1 TVARAGTDSSAAVQG
16 RALMQDVLLRSQ
28 LDDKSFFGDILSSLG
43 GAGGAGLR
51 VALAV
56 PITGKY
62 AEIGQKIAR
71 GAGAAQWQLAAS
83 GLDLEIRV
91 VNTDADGWVGRLA
104 ALPGEWSVVGGPL
117 TVEGF
122 KAMADAGVLKR
133 RAVFSFLP
141 GLGEFAEGRDAWRFF
156 SSREDEVRALLDL
169 CIHRL
174 GITRF
179 GVLAPEEDFG
189 SRMRDIFT
197 RLAMQEG
204 GSITGSATYP
214 PGEHTEWARRVARVL
229 GVPAAIDKH
238 ALTPE
243 PRFGAVFLPDGW
255 NQAQLLVPNFF
266 YYDAA
271 DMVYLGPNLWS
282 RSLDQVGEAER
293 NYFRLAVCPGAWWPE
308 TSGAEALQAE
318 LDAQGLG
325 AADYWVA
332 LGYDFTRMASVL
344 GPLPGAPAA
353 DEVNHRLARVA
364 SMTFSMAP
372 VSYTAD
378 GVAMQR
384 QYLFAPGSDGKRL
397 ADPEELR
404 RGVEHARNLRQNR
417 QEQMKKTRP

>member
-1 TVARAGTDSSAAVQG
+1 
-16 RALMQDVLLRSQ
+16 M
-28 LDDKSFFGDILSSLG
+28 
-43 GAGGAGLR
+43 
-51 VALAV
+51 
-56 PITGKY
+56 
-62 AEIGQKIAR
+62 
-71 GAGAAQWQLAAS
+71 
-83 GLDLEIRV
+83 
-91 VNTDADGWVGRLA
+91 
-104 ALPGEWSVVGGPL
+104 GGPL

-122 KAMADAGVLKR
+122 KSMADAGVVKR

-141 GLGEFAEGRDAWRFF
+141 GLGDYAEGRDAWRFF

-169 CIHRL
+169 CIRQL

-189 SRMRDIFT
+189 SRMSEVFT
-197 RLAMQEG
+197 RMAMIQG
-204 GSITGSATYP
+204 GSVTGSATYP
-214 PGEHTEWARRVARVL
+214 PGEHTEWGRRVARAL
-229 GVPAAIDKH
+229 GVPATIDKH
-238 ALTPE
+238 KVMSA

-266 YYDAA
+266 YYDAS

-282 RSLDQVGEAER
+282 RSLDQVRDVEL

-325 AADYWVA
+325 TADYWVA

-344 GPLPGAPAA
+344 GPLPAAPTAS
-353 DEVNHRLARVA
+353 EVNQRLARVA

-384 QYLFAPGSDGKRL
+384 QYLFAPGADGKRL
-397 ADPEELR
+397 ANPDDLR
-404 RGVEHARNLRQNR
+404 QGIQRAQNLRAHR
-417 QEQMKKTRP
+417 KEQMNKTQP